1 MEKYCCWAK
10 ERAELEQLR
19 TNLKFKRSARYLD
32 IYQQC
37 STAQAQV
44 IQGCK
49 LVVTP
54 GSCCPA
60 SPLRRIKS
68 LSNSSDALSDTFFL
82 VGIPGLE
89 PVHIWISIPFCSMY
103 FSALLGN
110 SILIV
115 IITIERSLHKPMY
128 IYLSVLSVTDL
139 ALSSTTV
146 PKMLQILWFGDG
158 GISFGNCLTQMF
170 FIHTVFALESFILLA
185 MAFDHYMAICHPL
198 RYASVLTPQA
208 IGKTG
213 IIGIIRSMAVVS
225 PLIFLLKRMWYCGHR
240 LIPHTY
246 CEHMGIARL
255 ACSDITLNVVY
266 GLTVAFLTIG
276 LDIVLIAAS
285 YILILCAVF
294 RLPSQK
300 ARRKALNTCGSHLCT
315 ILIFYIPAFFS
326 FLTHCFGHHIPPH
339 IHILLANLYVLVPP
353 MLNPIVYGVN
363 TKEIRK
369 QVLKIFLLRR
379 GEF

>member
-1 MEKYCCWAK
+1 M
-10 ERAELEQLR
+10 
-19 TNLKFKRSARYLD
+19 
-32 IYQQC
+32 
-37 STAQAQV
+37 
-44 IQGCK
+44 
-49 LVVTP
+49 
-54 GSCCPA
+54 
-60 SPLRRIKS
+60 S
-68 LSNSSDALSDTFFL
+68 LSNNSDALPDTFFL

-89 PVHIWISIPFCSMY
+89 AAHIWISIPFFSMY
-103 FSALLGN
+103 FAALLGN

-115 IITIERSLHKPMY
+115 IITTERSLHKPMY
-128 IYLSVLSVTDL
+128 IFLSVLSATDL

-158 GISFGNCLTQMF
+158 SISFGGCLTQMF

-185 MAFDHYMAICHPL
+185 MAFDRYMAICRPL
-198 RYASVLTPQA
+198 RYASVLTSQA

-213 IIGIIRSMAVVS
+213 IMGIVRSMAFVS
-225 PLIFLLKRMWYCGHR
+225 PCIFLLKRLPYCGHQ

-255 ACSDITLNVVY
+255 ACSDITVNVVY
-266 GLTVAFLTIG
+266 GLTVALLAMG
-276 LDIVLIAAS
+276 LDAVLITAS
-285 YILILCAVF
+285 YVLILCTVF
-294 RLPSQK
+294 RLPSHK
-300 ARRKALNTCGSHLCT
+300 ARSKALNTCGSHLCV

-326 FLTHCFGHHIPPH
+326 FLTHHFGRHIPH
-339 IHILLANLYVLVPP
+339 HVHILLANLYILVLP

-363 TKEIRK
+363 IKEIRK